1 MHDRHSVAPLTGAS
15 PMRALASL
23 LLMLA
28 ACHRST
34 DAASEQAPVP
44 VVVRAVSE
52 PTEIHGARYS
62 GTIEPATRVDVA
74 FRVSGY
80 VGELLRVKASDGR
93 LRTVQ
98 EGDVVSSGT
107 VLAVV
112 RQGEYLEKVAAA
124 NAQLAQAKAT
134 AGQAKTE
141 WDRTRRLVASNAV
154 PAAELDES
162 SSRLDVAQALVSGA
176 EAQVRDARLLLN
188 DTSLRA
194 PISGVV
200 LKRAIEPG
208 AFVAAGSTVFA
219 VADTSN
225 VKFVFGAPDSLVG
238 HMAEGSK
245 LTVHVKALDNDVE
258 GVITRIAPS
267 ADAKTHVFDIEITIP
282 NPDGRLKPGFVASI
296 GLSTPLR
303 DGPPIALPLTG
314 VVRSSRDPRGFA
326 VFVITEEAGNSV
338 AHLRDVKLGA
348 IIGNEVQVLSG
359 LQKGD
364 RIVSVGATLLVDGA
378 HVRIL
383 PS

>member
-1 MHDRHSVAPLTGAS
+1 MKIQYSVASLSGTLAARAVAS
-15 PMRALASL
+15 SL
-23 LLMLA
+23 LILA
-28 ACHRST
+28 ACHRGPDTTS
-34 DAASEQAPVP
+34 DQAPVP

-52 PTEIHGARYS
+52 PSEVRGARYS

-80 VGELLRVKASDGR
+80 VREVLRVQGPDGR

-98 EGDVVSSGT
+98 EGDVVSSGA
-107 VLAVV
+107 VLAVL

-134 AGQAKTE
+134 AGQAEIDWNRSRK
-141 WDRTRRLVASNAV
+141 LVASNAV
-154 PAAELDES
+154 AAAELEEL
-162 SSRLDVAQALVSGA
+162 SSRLAVAKALVSGA
-176 EAQVRDARLLLN
+176 EAQVRDARLVLD

-208 AFVAAGSTVFA
+208 AFVSPGSAAFA

-238 HMAEGSK
+238 RMTEGAK
-245 LTVHVKALDNDVE
+245 LTVHVEALDADVE
-258 GVITRIAPS
+258 GRITRIAPS
-267 ADAKTHVFDIEITIP
+267 ADVKTHVFDIEITIP
-282 NPDGRLKPGFVASI
+282 NPDRRLKPGFVASI
-296 GLSTPLR
+296 GLSAPLR
-303 DGPPIALPLTG
+303 DGPAIAIPLTG
-314 VVRSSRDPRGFA
+314 VVRSSSVPRGFA
-326 VFVITEEAGNSV
+326 VFVIAEEAGTTV
-338 AHLRDVKLGA
+338 AHLRDVKLGD
-348 IIGNEVQVLSG
+348 IVGNEVQVLSG

-364 RIVSVGATLLVDGA
+364 RIVAVGATLLVDGV